1 MRRFSIFHW
10 EGPYFSSQAAAADIG
25 FESKATSSGRRFEVS
40 QTSRTIYELPRER
53 AIFPESNTFFS
64 ARIPDTFDV
73 LVRGDTVRKAPSRV
87 SPFLYRLTARP
98 CRAAFYVPKA
108 SNSRSSARNK
118 GDVNVLFASS
128 CANTIEQVHPTL
140 SSFGL
145 TRTLTVHS
153 CGTLEPRWFDFE
165 IRH

>member
-10 EGPYFSSQAAAADIG
+10 EGP
-25 FESKATSSGRRFEVS
+25 
-40 QTSRTIYELPRER
+40 
-53 AIFPESNTFFS
+53 
-64 ARIPDTFDV
+64 V

-153 CGTLEPRWFDFE
+153 CGTLEPPARKYPGKRIYSSRRRTTFSVRVSARE
-165 IRH
+165 LEEVAA